1 MITTIT
7 TVTTVTTVT
16 VLGIGTAVSI
26 AAAIALIAFLATRE
40 LAGAVVSGASTRI
53 AKLATIGILPLLM
66 AFAVIVTVRLFE
78 LI

>member
-7 TVTTVTTVT
+7 TVTTVTTVA

-26 AAAIALIAFLATRE
+26 AAAIALVLFLAARE
-40 LAGAVVSGASTRI
+40 LAGTSNSGVAVRI

-66 AFAVIVTVRLFE
+66 AFAVMVAVKFAEVI
-78 LI
+78 